1 MMTPEGIPRWLALT
15 PYPFTLQD
23 SLNIHGEVMTEVPW
37 RCGSCGNPGLGLLQ
51 QLRFVVPQRR
61 DRKNDSSLRFYF
73 SIFFWVVLLNMD
85 TNDAFKQGTW
95 RFDLKHQVLSSKK
108 CWTITASLFE
118 TTREWMVPNPQ
129 KTEKQNYP
137 RAQAWQ
143 AWQWELLDF
152 REVHIAGWWFGTFFI
167 FPFSGEFHHPNWL
180 IFFRGVGLNHQPD
193 SHVAQYAL
201 KCTDHCVRNGPSKVF
216 LIVVLCS
223 VTWRDVAVAGRVTP
237 KEW

>member
-1 MMTPEGIPRWLALT
+1 MLLSKGHGDFISNSKFSAAKNVEP
-15 PYPFTLQD
+15 LQH
-23 SLNIHGEVMTEVPW
+23 L
-37 RCGSCGNPGLGLLQ
+37 
-51 QLRFVVPQRR
+51 F
-61 DRKNDSSLRFYF
+61 
-73 SIFFWVVLLNMD
+73 
-85 TNDAFKQGTW
+85 
-95 RFDLKHQVLSSKK
+95 LKP
-108 CWTITASLFE
+108 
-118 TTREWMVPNPQ
+118 TREWMVPNPQ